1 MGAIDPMAVVG
12 CDRAQPE
19 GDEDE
24 KEHLLDCGDDG
35 IAHGVRRGPRHAG
48 QPLSAG
54 QQDTVGSR
62 NRCAGSSSERS
73 GVTALKVKRDVAAHP
88 PGFRS
93 GAHSHTADYWAVV
106 VQGAWEHW
114 VPSTGEGKAI
124 RLESGSHWTQVK
136 TQLHEDACVSD
147 VPCIIFLFNKT
158 PYVTQYPR
166 EQH

>member
-1 MGAIDPMAVVG
+1 MRRSIRLIAAMMASPMAFG
-12 CDRAQPE
+12 ADRATPGNHYLPANKIPWVAEAGAPVQLGALWGNRAE
-19 GDEDE
+19 GEAGT
-24 KEHLLDCGDDG
+24 LL
-35 IAHGVRRGPRHAG
+35 R
-48 QPLSAG
+48 
-54 QQDTVGSR
+54 T
-62 NRCAGSSSERS
+62 
-73 GVTALKVKRDVAAHP
+73 P

-124 RLESGSHWTQVK
+124 RLESGSHWIQVK

-158 PYVTQYPR
+158 SYVTQYPR
-166 EQH
+166 EQQ